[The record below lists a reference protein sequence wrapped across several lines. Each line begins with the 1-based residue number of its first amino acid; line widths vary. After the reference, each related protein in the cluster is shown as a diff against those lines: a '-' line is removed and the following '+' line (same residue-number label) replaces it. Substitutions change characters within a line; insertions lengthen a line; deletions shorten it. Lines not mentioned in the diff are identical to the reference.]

1 MAKSMTQAQ
10 IRNNIQKKL
19 ANDLYREKK
28 MQNMVRTDKYD
39 QKIFNQG
46 TEWYNSGLEIE
57 DAPENIRNN
66 TNFVRGFERARR
78 VAEANN
84 AIYEEGR
91 NFYFG
96 GGSLEQA
103 SEKMRMNP
111 YFVKGYQD
119 ALCLGNSLKGNSK

>member
-78 VAEANN
+78 VSEANN

-96 GGSLEQA
+96 GGSLEQG

>member
-78 VAEANN
+78 VSEANN

>member
-10 IRNNIQKKL
+10 IRNSIQKKL
-19 ANDLYREKK
+19 ADDLYREKK
-28 MQNMVRTDKYD
+28 MQNMVRNDKYD

-46 TEWYNSGLEIE
+46 SEWFISGLEIE
-57 DAPENIRNN
+57 DAPEEIRNN

-78 VAEANN
+78 IFEANN

-96 GGSLEQA
+96 GASLEQA
-103 SEKMRMNP
+103 SDKMRINP

-119 ALCLGNSLKGNSK
+119 ALSFGNSLKGNIK

>member
-1 MAKSMTQAQ
+1 MAKSMSQAQ

-19 ANDLYREKK
+19 ANDLYREKR
-28 MQNMVRTDKYD
+28 MQSMVRIDKYD

-46 TEWYNSGLEIE
+46 SEWYNSGLEIE

-66 TNFVRGFERARR
+66 TNFLRGFERARR
-78 VAEANN
+78 IFDANN

-91 NFYFG
+91 NFYFSG
-96 GGSLEQA
+96 AVLEQA
-103 SEKMRMNP
+103 DEKKRINP

-119 ALCLGNSLKGNSK
+119 ALSLGNSLRRNSK